1 LAQEQQS
8 EATRLHVFSAQSV
21 TLAED
26 HFLEIHIDFPHW
38 I

>member
-8 EATRLHVFSAQSV
+8 EATQSHVFSA
-21 TLAED
+21 